1 MYVCMYVY
9 IYMYTVYCIYIYIIY
24 CHISTY
30 IYYILYIYNTFV
42 ALPMAVQQQQQQLE
56 SHYRNLLDCPLK
68 PLISC
73 MKLQKH

>member
-1 MYVCMYVY
+1 
-9 IYMYTVYCIYIYIIY
+9 MYTVYCIYIYISSIVIY
-24 CHISTY
+24 LHIY
-30 IYYILYIYNTFV
+30 IIYYIYNTFV